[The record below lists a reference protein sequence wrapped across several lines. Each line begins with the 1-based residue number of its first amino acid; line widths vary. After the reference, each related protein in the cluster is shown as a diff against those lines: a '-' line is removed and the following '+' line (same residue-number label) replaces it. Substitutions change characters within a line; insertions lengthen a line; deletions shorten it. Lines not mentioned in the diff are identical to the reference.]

1 VTAYLTLFCCVA
13 KAILDHLKTN
23 NKSTPLLDRWA
34 VALGDSIVSFSDQQV
49 ITGIS
54 IIIGGLSQ
62 INGGL
67 PLYHWQ
73 SVVNLAWFST
83 MTHLITL
90 TVLRVEVRPNSA
102 IKTLRIIS
110 MGVLIVMLT
119 FTIIPISYI
128 TNDGSS
134 LQPGNSF
141 PTECLYHPSIVW
153 GDVYSGAK
161 IHPSYNWIYV
171 SLAISILVF
180 GFSTRVHGLLT
191 DSSIFQTLLRIPK
204 GRIWKP
210 IEKTLDKLLDKL
222 QVISPTNRSLVLLV
236 SVGYKF
242 LHAVYAILSASS
254 DVYQSKFWEVSSL
267 LQVLHRIN
275 AHFES
280 LPGCPWPWHGV
291 PFEFL
296 WHERTTLG

>member
-34 VALGDSIVSFSDQQV
+34 VTLGDSIVSFSDQQV

-67 PLYHWQ
+67 PLYHWL

-90 TVLRVEVRPNSA
+90 TVLREEIRPNSA

-119 FTIIPISYI
+119 FTIIPIGYIGYI

-134 LQPGNSF
+134 LQIGNSF

-153 GDVYSGAK
+153 YENSPLLQLDLCVPCHLNIGFWFLD
-161 IHPSYNWIYV
+161 PSTW
-171 SLAISILVF
+171 AAD
-180 GFSTRVHGLLT
+180 G
-191 DSSIFQTLLRIPK
+191 
-204 GRIWKP
+204 
-210 IEKTLDKLLDKL
+210 
-222 QVISPTNRSLVLLV
+222 NRSE
-236 SVGYKF
+236 K
-242 LHAVYAILSASS
+242 HWTSS
-254 DVYQSKFWEVSSL
+254 
-267 LQVLHRIN
+267 
-275 AHFES
+275 
-280 LPGCPWPWHGV
+280 
-291 PFEFL
+291 
-296 WHERTTLG
+296 